1 MDNGNR
7 INSIDNE
14 YIMKKLSKYGVN
26 SKLLLDSG
34 MKMCICTEEEQ
45 DAIKNGFYNILN
57 TSVKNPN
64 VYTLLICAILMDEE
78 GKAGNMPF
86 DYESDPTYI
95 YSDEVIGMSI
105 ANEIAGTK
113 GTFNFKWYDA
123 KKPGIIGKLDKEG
136 YMYLDDAV
144 AGLVAGCM
152 SKLFENINCK

>member
-1 MDNGNR
+1 MDDKNITNL
-7 INSIDNE
+7 IDNQ
-14 YIMKKLSKYGVN
+14 YIMKKLAKYAVN
-26 SKLLLDSG
+26 SELLLDSG
-34 MKMCICTEEEQ
+34 MKMCICEDDEQ
-45 DAIKNGFYNILN
+45 EKIKNEFYKILHI
-57 TSVKNPN
+57 SVQNPN

-95 YSDEVIGMSI
+95 YTDEVIGMSI

-152 SKLFENINCK
+152 SKLFENIN